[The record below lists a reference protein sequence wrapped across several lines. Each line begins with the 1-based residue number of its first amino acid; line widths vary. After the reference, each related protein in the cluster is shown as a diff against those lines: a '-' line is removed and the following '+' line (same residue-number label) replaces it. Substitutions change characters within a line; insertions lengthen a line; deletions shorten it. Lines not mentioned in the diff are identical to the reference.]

1 MQRTAGTYVNTSVRD
16 ETVRAFL
23 PHPLPPDPDL
33 SLSPADNELL
43 QEANWN
49 LGKLDGVIPSLN
61 IPFLTYMNLRKEAVL
76 SSQIEG
82 TQASLSDLLLH
93 ESAQKPGVPLD
104 DVMEVSR
111 YVSAMNWGLER
122 MQGGFPLSNR
132 LIREIHG
139 LLLRKGRGSASNPG
153 EFRRSQNWI
162 GGSRPGNARYVPP
175 PWEQV
180 EPCMSDLEKFIHDI
194 PHRTPSLIKSA
205 LAHVQFETIHPFLD
219 GNGRI
224 GRLLITL
231 ILCGEGVLS
240 EPVLYL
246 SLFIKQNREQYYVL
260 LNQVRTDGDW
270 EAWFR
275 FFLEGVNDTSV
286 KAVQAANDIQGLFQ
300 NNHDRLS
307 TERGTSSSSVK
318 VHEYLKQRPII
329 SIRDVSD
336 HTGLAFQTALTTLD
350 RLSVLGIVEEITGKQ
365 RNRLYVYSDYM
376 NLLNEGTEPI
386 Q

>member
-1 MQRTAGTYVNTSVRD
+1 MQRIAGTYVNTSVKD
-16 ETVRAFL
+16 EAVRAFL

-61 IPFLTYMNLRKEAVL
+61 IPLLTYMYLRKEAVL

-82 TQASLSDLLLH
+82 TQSSLSDLLLH
-93 ESAQKPGVPLD
+93 ESEQKPGVPLD

-122 MQGGFPLSNR
+122 MQGGFPLSSR

-180 EPCMSDLEKFIHDI
+180 ESCMSDLEKFIHDL

-231 ILCGEGVLS
+231 ILCG
-240 EPVLYL
+240 PVLYL
-246 SLFIKQNREQYYVL
+246 SLFFKQNREQYYVL

-286 KAVQAANDIQGLFQ
+286 KAVQAANDIQDLFQ
-300 NNHDRLS
+300 KNHDRLS

-336 HTGLAFQTALTTLD
+336 HTGLAFQTALTTLA
-350 RLSVLGIVEEITGKQ
+350 RLSDLGIVEEITGKQ

-376 NLLNEGTEPI
+376 DLLNEGTEPI